1 MNKLKTFPTPVK
13 TLCVKGKEVI
23 IQPDRSLFA
32 RLPVIREKTGISIIE
47 QLRHLLGIF
56 AWSLCLVTCNTR
68 SMHLQVSAVKVAE
81 CNRRIETVDEIPCKS
96 AIIYDGTCILHQ
108 VPKCLETFRDLSSY
122 LLKMITSND
131 SDHVFFCKASTGRIQ
146 SKAAKETEEQIQ
158 DLFA

>member
-1 MNKLKTFPTPVK
+1 MQSKL
-13 TLCVKGKEVI
+13 LN
-23 IQPDRSLFA
+23 A
-32 RLPVIREKTGISIIE
+32 IE
-47 QLRHLLGIF
+47 
-56 AWSLCLVTCNTR
+56 
-68 SMHLQVSAVKVAE
+68 E
-81 CNRRIETVDEIPCKS
+81 RIETVDEIPCKS
-96 AIIYDGTCILHQ
+96 AIIYDETCILHQ

>member
-1 MNKLKTFPTPVK
+1 MQSKL
-13 TLCVKGKEVI
+13 LN
-23 IQPDRSLFA
+23 A
-32 RLPVIREKTGISIIE
+32 IE
-47 QLRHLLGIF
+47 
-56 AWSLCLVTCNTR
+56 
-68 SMHLQVSAVKVAE
+68 E
-81 CNRRIETVDEIPCKS
+81 RIETVDELPCKS

-122 LLKMITSND
+122 LLRMITSND